1 MIRICFRAD
10 GEPCDFRD
18 EKGRDSC
25 SGSGKEH
32 REGKG
37 ACFAP
42 EGERYSEKLLYSLSR
57 MEERAAKRLGED
69 KIRRM
74 TELFMEYDQILEEAL
89 EETDD
94 EE

>member
-1 MIRICFRAD
+1 MCKNEIQSTGQNICSKFCTFLAMKTVL
-10 GEPCDFRD
+10 C
-18 EKGRDSC
+18 
-25 SGSGKEH
+25 
-32 REGKG
+32 
-37 ACFAP
+37 
-42 EGERYSEKLLYSLSR
+42 ERYSEKLLYSLSR